1 MKKNVLLVILLLT
14 VGVFSAQAGI
24 KFGVKAGVNLANASF
39 DKEVVDPSNFTGFQA
54 GVITEF
60 TLPVLGWGFDAA
72 LLYSQQGLKFDKT
85 DLEEEIK
92 LNTLELPVNL
102 KFKLGLLNLL
112 GAYLTTGP
120 NFSFSLSDGWK
131 GLENQYKSES
141 FGFGWNFGL
150 GVEILSHLQVGANY
164 KLGLT
169 DDYKALNI
177 NPEAIKGKPRTW
189 SITAAYFF

>member
-92 LNTLELPVNL
+92 LNTL
-102 KFKLGLLNLL
+102 
-112 GAYLTTGP
+112 
-120 NFSFSLSDGWK
+120 
-131 GLENQYKSES
+131 
-141 FGFGWNFGL
+141 
-150 GVEILSHLQVGANY
+150 
-164 KLGLT
+164 
-169 DDYKALNI
+169 
-177 NPEAIKGKPRTW
+177 
-189 SITAAYFF
+189 